1 MRQIVDIYKR
11 FWIWDGF
18 IFWWRLFI
26 LFFFSF
32 FHFFSPSVF
41 KRYSVIWEWNAQKW
55 PRGKVDRPDA
65 SHKLLLLLWQSAKRL
80 GFVAIP
86 CLLVYSCVSWSL
98 GNTLLCFDFHMVL
111 AVLMLILHV
120 KSENISFVR
129 WNNISFAWRVRV
141 LQPLELFNA
150 TLKCRAL

>member
-1 MRQIVDIYKR
+1 MV
-11 FWIWDGF
+11 
-18 IFWWRLFI
+18 LFSGEDF
-26 LFFFSF
+26 LFYFFFFLSF
-32 FHFFSPSVF
+32 FFPFRF
-41 KRYSVIWEWNAQKW
+41 QTLQCDIW

-129 WNNISFAWRVRV
+129 
-141 LQPLELFNA
+141 
-150 TLKCRAL
+150 